1 LTCDWRMT
9 NDDERL
15 CGGMKEKYGGRGLDI
30 ALQCRRDHAATMAQT
45 SVHRDLLEILHY
57 FIIDARLSAKRGMG

>member
-1 LTCDWRMT
+1 MGVGDLIS
-9 NDDERL
+9 L
-15 CGGMKEKYGGRGLDI
+15 CS
-30 ALQCRRDHAATMAQT
+30 RRDHAATMAQT